1 MKWCEVFKAGTH
13 TDSKGNKKTWTVKDL
28 DEIVAN
34 FNDKNPDVP
43 LVIGH
48 PRTDAPAY
56 GWVKAVKREGD
67 KLFAAYKDVAAE
79 FAEWVKDGRYKTR
92 SISLKDNVLR
102 HIGWLGGTPPA
113 IKGLEAYQFAEDE
126 DVTIYDFSET
136 AEGKFSAIASCFEN
150 MRDFFIEKFGLENTD
165 KLIPKRDIEYI
176 KKNDDTTAEAVSAYS
191 EITDTFGKEQDLTVQ
206 NPQTA
211 DKPAETVKDNEF
223 AQAVE
228 AKEKEIAD
236 LKAQLEAEKAE
247 KRKTEFSQ
255 FADELLKNGNIT
267 TAQKSVVID
276 FMEVCSNQGE
286 YEFAEGDDKSVL
298 NRFKDLLKSIKQV
311 EFSEVANNN
320 TVDLKNGVTV
330 DFSDGASIAN
340 GIEVLRAEYSKQGIE
355 KSNAQLLAELKKGNQ
370 A

>member
-13 TDSKGNKKTWTVKDL
+13 TDSKGNKKTWTIKDL

-48 PRTDAPAY
+48 PRIDAPAY
-56 GWVKAVKREGD
+56 GWVEALKREGD

-79 FAEWVKDGRYKTR
+79 FAEWVKGGRYRTR

-126 DVTIYDFSET
+126 DVTIYDFSEN
-136 AEGKFSAIASCFEN
+136 AEGKFSAIAGCFEN
-150 MRDFFIEKFGLENTD
+150 MRDFFIEKFGLEKTD
-165 KLIPKRDIEYI
+165 KLIPKWDIEYI

-191 EITDTFGKEQDLTVQ
+191 EISDTSGKEQDLTVQ

-211 DKPAETVKDNEF
+211 DKPTATVNDNEF

-247 KRKTEFSQ
+247 KRKAEFSQ

-267 TAQKSVVID
+267 TAQKPVVID
-276 FMEVCSNQGE
+276 FMEVCSIQGE

-298 NRFKDLLKSIKQV
+298 NRFKDLLKSVKQV
-311 EFSEVANNN
+311 EFSEISNNN